1 MSRHYSDETI
11 FLGIMFLLLS
21 FVIVFG
27 AIATGVSTVVRTM
40 EKPKQR
46 LTCKKGTEQI
56 VSVDV
61 AEVTLLNR
69 KKFMQEMY
77 SQYRMPGANDIT
89 QVTGQCTIQ
98 PLQ

>member
-1 MSRHYSDETI
+1 MSRNYSDETI
-11 FLGIMFLLLS
+11 FLGIMFLLIS
-21 FVIVFG
+21 FVFVF
-27 AIATGVSTVVRTM
+27 ALIATGVSTVAKTL

-46 LTCKKGTEQI
+46 LICKKGTEQV
-56 VSVDV
+56 VSIDV

-69 KKFMQEMY
+69 KKFLQEMY

-89 QVTGQCTIQ
+89 QVTGECTIQ